1 MWLWLV
7 LSIVPALAT
16 WLYVYVKL
24 TLREFNRELTPA
36 EDRSTDALKKIDMVD
51 PDDPDTW
58 LLFMGDAEIP
68 K

>member
-1 MWLWLV
+1 MWWTLIIWPVVGIIAWL
-7 LSIVPALAT
+7 II
-16 WLYVYVKL
+16 YVKL
-24 TLREFNRELTPA
+24 SVRRLNRELTPA
-36 EDRSTDALKKIDMVD
+36 DERGTDALKKLDMVD

>member
-1 MWLWLV
+1 MWWLILSPVAGLVMWL
-7 LSIVPALAT
+7 I
-16 WLYVYVKL
+16 VYVKL
-24 TLREFNRELTPA
+24 SVRRLNHELTPA
-36 EDRSTDALKKIDMVD
+36 DERGTDALKKIDMVD